1 MASSRP
7 AAPRGLAAGMPQAD
21 SLQALVTFARTA
33 AGADLAVLFSADE
46 SHDAFPLAV
55 DPVRQVSGFSLA
67 SSRIHEVDWSDG
79 AVEASSLT
87 LPSSMLTALGGP
99 ADKAFFI
106 ATPVETARRSGIL
119 LAWARGDAPRITPS
133 PSELEIGLRLLT
145 SVTGQLLRDRNA
157 AMQRELMTERFHDL
171 FESVSS
177 GVVVLDNDGMDIL
190 VNQGAADLL
199 GLGAANL
206 DPYTLSA
213 AMRDLRASC
222 VNAAELAEAYRPL
235 QSDIDYSVVA
245 TWDLGGRQFE
255 VDTHPIRSNGQNGRI
270 WLFHDVTARHLLE
283 RNLRRLAET
292 DPLTG
297 LCNRRSF
304 EEASTI
310 AFATAPSLA
319 ALMIDV
325 DHFKSINDTYG
336 HAAGD
341 QVLQAIAAR
350 CVEALRSEDLI
361 ARLGGEEFVVM
372 AAGLGVHDA
381 TAAADRL
388 RRAIC
393 AAPVPTDVGEI
404 ETRVSV
410 GVAVRERDDESFD
423 AMLRRADAALYRAK
437 REGRNRIVVA
447 MAERADSPK

>member
-1 MASSRP
+1 
-7 AAPRGLAAGMPQAD
+7 MPQAD

-33 AGADLAVLFSADE
+33 AGADLAVLFTADD
-46 SHDAFPLAV
+46 SRNAMPLAV
-55 DPVRQVSGFSLA
+55 DPARSVSPFSLA
-67 SSRIHEVDWSDG
+67 SSRIDAIDWSNG
-79 AVEASSLT
+79 AVETSALK
-87 LPSSMLTALGGP
+87 LPSSILTALGGP
-99 ADKAFFI
+99 TEKAYFI
-106 ATPVETARRSGIL
+106 STPVENATRSGIL
-119 LAWARGDAPRITPS
+119 LTWAQGDAPRITPS
-133 PSELEIGLRLLT
+133 PSDLQIGLRLLT
-145 SVTGQLLRDRNA
+145 AVTGQLLRDRNA

-213 AMRDLRASC
+213 AMRGLRASC
-222 VNAAELAEAYRPL
+222 INAAELAEAYRPL

-245 TWDLGGRQFE
+245 TWDLGSRQFE

-270 WLFHDVTARHLLE
+270 WLFHDITARHLLE

-297 LCNRRSF
+297 LFNRRSF

-319 ALMIDV
+319 ALMIDI

-341 QVLQAIAAR
+341 QVLRIVAAR
-350 CVEALRSEDLI
+350 CIEALRSEDLV

-372 AAGLGVHDA
+372 AVGLDA
-381 TAAADRL
+381 ATAAAAADRL

-393 AAPVPTDVGEI
+393 ATAVATDVGEI

-410 GVAVRERDDESFD
+410 GVALRGGEDKSFD
-423 AMLRRADAALYRAK
+423 TILRRADAALYRAK
-437 REGRNRIVVA
+437 REGRNRVVVA
-447 MAERADSPK
+447 ADQ